1 MAASLAPDSLA
12 RENLYS
18 EQPRKGKVRVLAVIP
33 AGRGVMYA
41 TRQVSSLIDIGVDVR
56 SFRLL
61 SRTSPVVLLREY
73 KRLRQEIHEFRP
85 HLLHA
90 HYGTMTS
97 FLCAISNTVPLV
109 ITFRGSDL
117 NGDPDASFVRSNLG
131 KLLSQISSL
140 RAQAIVCVSPRLR
153 DRLWWR
159 SQQARVLPDGVN
171 LVLFRPEPKERVRA
185 RLGWD
190 QEASTVIFNGVQ
202 RPRAKGAQ
210 FVRHAVQLAEQA
222 VGPIRLIMLDGSVL
236 PELIPSY
243 LNAADCLALASLRE
257 GSPNVVKESL
267 ACNLPVVA
275 TDVGDVAERL
285 EQVRPSRVVT
295 RDVSEFAKALADVLV
310 EKHRSNG
317 REGIAQYSEMRI
329 AASIRSLYEEL
340 VPSYAK

>member
-1 MAASLAPDSLA
+1 PDSLA

-97 FLCAISNTVPLV
+97 FVCAISNTVPLV

-202 RPRAKGAQ
+202 RPR
-210 FVRHAVQLAEQA
+210 
-222 VGPIRLIMLDGSVL
+222 
-236 PELIPSY
+236 
-243 LNAADCLALASLRE
+243 
-257 GSPNVVKESL
+257 
-267 ACNLPVVA
+267 
-275 TDVGDVAERL
+275 
-285 EQVRPSRVVT
+285 
-295 RDVSEFAKALADVLV
+295 
-310 EKHRSNG
+310 
-317 REGIAQYSEMRI
+317 
-329 AASIRSLYEEL
+329 
-340 VPSYAK
+340 